1 MNENGTAQR
10 RLFFEQFSSEFLT
23 DDFPPEAPGEK
34 ISELQRKEVAFIL
47 CVLSRESDL
56 DSFVDFQA
64 LYREQGFDVES
75 IFINDYTPYI
85 YPDFVQVLDS
95 LNGNLKFRSCMV
107 LSFRDTEYAGVTG
120 AGLLIRKGKSPK
132 DAIAVINRNKHINI
146 NTREASSFLHC
157 FKKYLDPS
165 YVLPENVDDI
175 AGLRSISPLDLTAKH
190 QGEAGKGP
198 KKKKGSSGRVDIDI
212 PDLRAREEAEAA
224 ELPVSPEEL
233 ESFTIPETASPE
245 AAETMFPEHETDDDH
260 QNGIREMEKLL
271 EREEPSLPATAETR
285 EEPAEL
291 TLLPD
296 STPEI
301 SGEQQKSVTI
311 LQFLRNVKPTIR
323 FKLISIISL
332 IIVLSMGIMIFLAT
346 FFFLRDNKVRVQ
358 ENNLTLSG
366 VIALKVK
373 GDFMSIIEKSN
384 LMAATMLQ
392 EFRSADQKRLFT
404 DLFFSNDRDFIF
416 VGIADRNGES
426 ISFRRSVANSAFLQ
440 ERQLTTESIRN
451 ISQSNNKDIS
461 RAFTGEAVI
470 HNVSR
475 DFRIPVIAVSVPYE
489 RDGNRNVRS
498 ILVTYLKL
506 DRIISSFSFSGITEA
521 FMVNDRGVVIA
532 HPDNNMV
539 LAHTNLMK
547 LPIVKMMM
555 TSRINNGQ
563 SGYTDEKGVAFLGS
577 FKKIG
582 FAGAGVIA
590 TVREELAF
598 QEVFNIQKRN
608 IFILIIVLNIS
619 ILIVYFFGKS
629 LTTPILRLFG
639 ATKKIEQGNFNVDI
653 EPTTRDEI
661 GDLTRSFIAMG
672 KGLEEREK
680 MKDAFGKFVNKEI
693 AEMVLRDEIRLGGER
708 KMAAVFF
715 SDIRSFTAI
724 SEKLE
729 PEEVVEF
736 LNHYMTRMV
745 NCVNKTHGVVDKFIG
760 DAIMALWGTPVSR
773 GNDVE
778 NALNGALMMRREL
791 LDFNSDRG
799 GDRKP
804 VIKIG
809 CGINYGPVLAGQIG
823 SEDRMEYTVIGDTV
837 NLASRIEAL
846 NKPFGTDILITEES
860 YQAIKDIFLVEPM
873 EKIKVKGKEAP
884 QQIYC
889 VLRRNDDPSGPATLS
904 ELKKLIGTDDVSYES
919 GKSNLDEEEKK
930 YEIIEN

>member
-1 MNENGTAQR
+1 MNEHGTTPR
-10 RLFFEQFSSEFLT
+10 RLFFDQFSSEFLT

-34 ISELQRKEVAFIL
+34 ITELQRKEVEFIL
-47 CVLSRESDL
+47 CVLSREGDL
-56 DSFVDFQA
+56 ESFVDFQA

-85 YPDFVQVLDS
+85 YPDLVPVLEN
-95 LNGNLKFRSCMV
+95 LNSHLKSRSCLV
-107 LSFRDTEYAGVTG
+107 LSFRDTEFAGVTG
-120 AGLLIRKGKSPK
+120 AALLIKKGKSPD
-132 DAIAVINRNKHINI
+132 DAVAAVNRNKNINI
-146 NTREASSFLHC
+146 NTNDAVSFLHC

-165 YVLPENVDDI
+165 YSLPEDVNDI
-175 AGLRSISPLDLTAKH
+175 VSPRIGSPLDLKD
-190 QGEAGKGP
+190 EKEPEKGKGK
-198 KKKKGSSGRVDIDI
+198 KKKKGITGRGDIGL

-224 ELPVSPEEL
+224 ELPVSLEEL
-233 ESFTIPETASPE
+233 EAVPEPE
-245 AAETMFPEHETDDDH
+245 QSTPEPADTGVPDHEADDDH
-260 QNGIREMEKLL
+260 ENGIAEMGQLL
-271 EREEPSLPATAETR
+271 EREEPAQDQTAAPQEDD
-285 EEPAEL
+285 ADL
-291 TLLPD
+291 NMLPD
-296 STPEI
+296 TSPLT
-301 SGEQQKSVTI
+301 EQESRSL

-332 IIVLSMGIMIFLAT
+332 IIILSMGIMIFLAT

-373 GDFMSIIEKSN
+373 GDFMAIIEKSN

-392 EFRSADQKRLFT
+392 EFRSAEQKRLFT
-404 DLFFSNDRDFIF
+404 NLFFSNDKDFIF
-416 VGIADRNGES
+416 VGIADRNGGS
-426 ISFRRSVANSAFLQ
+426 ISFRRSIANSAFLQ
-440 ERQLTTESIRN
+440 ERQLTSESIR
-451 ISQSNNKDIS
+451 DIS
-461 RAFTGEAVI
+461 RTHGKDLSRAFSGEAVV

-475 DFRIPVIAVSVPYE
+475 DFRIPVMAVSVPYE
-489 RDGNRNVRS
+489 RDNNRNVRS

-506 DRIISSFSFSGITEA
+506 DRVISSFSFSGITEA
-521 FMVNDRGVVIA
+521 FMVNDRGVIIA
-532 HPDNNMV
+532 HPDNTMV
-539 LAHTNLMK
+539 MAHRNLMN

-563 SGYTDEKGVAFLGS
+563 SRYTDENDVAFLGS

-582 FAGAGVIA
+582 FAGTGVIA

-608 IFILIIVLNIS
+608 IFIVIIVLNIS

-639 ATKKIEQGNFNVDI
+639 ATKKIEEGHFNVDI
-653 EPTTRDEI
+653 VPTTRDEI

-846 NKPFGTDILITEES
+846 NKPFGTDILITEDS
-860 YQAIKDIFLVEPM
+860 YQTIKDIFLVEPM

-889 VLRRNDDPSGPATLS
+889 VLRRKDDPSGPSTVA
-904 ELKKLIGTDDVSYES
+904 ELKKLIGTEDVSYES
-919 GKSNLDEEEKK
+919 GQSDLDEEEKK
-930 YEIIEN
+930 YEIIES